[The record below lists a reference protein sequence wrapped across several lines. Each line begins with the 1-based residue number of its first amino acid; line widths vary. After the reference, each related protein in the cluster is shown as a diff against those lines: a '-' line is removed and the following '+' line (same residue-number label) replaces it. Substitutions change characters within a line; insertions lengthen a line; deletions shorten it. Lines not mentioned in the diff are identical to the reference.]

1 MKGCQGAAGK
11 KTAAQKPIQERQL
24 QGWKLLEMFEEHL
37 SRALERQPVPET
49 ELDSRRKLHRSE
61 YLKLLLWA
69 MWNPV
74 IDSMRGLCA
83 ATGLKRV
90 RKEICC
96 KPVSLSSFSEMQAV
110 VDPVLLE
117 TVLSSLSEE
126 ALKRQSPQR
135 DLRLVQM
142 AREAAVIDS
151 SLFSALNR
159 MVWAQWRC
167 QWGEEHA
174 VRLHV
179 KLAVRDKLP
188 LEAKVTVGKY
198 CERAAWEEMAR
209 AGDLFVADRYYG
221 EDYGLLAQMAERQVG
236 FVVRMR
242 IPSQWKEEEPIELRP
257 EDEAAGVFA
266 QSWVTLGCRGQGPR
280 VRLIRIEGENDEVRL
295 VTNLPE
301 KEWPA
306 ELIAVL
312 YRHRWVVELFFRWL
326 KCLLGCRHFFCESEQ
341 GVTLQ
346 LYLALIAAVLF
357 TLWTGKLPNKRQW
370 EAIQFYFLGY
380 ASLDELNTLFSK
392 ASKPSRSP
400 PSPQP

>member
-1 MKGCQGAAGK
+1 MKRGQDAAGK
-11 KTAAQKPIQERQL
+11 KTAAEEQIDERQL
-24 QGWKLLEMFEEHL
+24 QGWKLLEVFEEHL
-37 SRALERQPVPET
+37 SRALEQKPIPKT

-83 ATGLKRV
+83 ATDLKSVQKQIR
-90 RKEICC
+90 C
-96 KPVSLSSFSEMQAV
+96 KPVSLSSFSEMQPL
-110 VDPVLLE
+110 VDSALLE
-117 TVLSSLSEE
+117 KVLGSLSEE
-126 ALKRQSPQR
+126 ALKRRSPQR
-135 DLRLVQM
+135 DFRLVEL
-142 AREAAVIDS
+142 AREAVVIDS
-151 SLFSALNR
+151 TLFSALSR
-159 MVWAQWRC
+159 MAWAQWRC

-179 KLAVRDKLP
+179 KFAVRYELP
-188 LEAKVTVGKY
+188 LEARATIGKY

-221 EDYGLLAQMAERQVG
+221 EDYGLLAQMAECQVR

-312 YRHRWVVELFFRWL
+312 YRRRWVVELFFRWL
-326 KCLLGCRHFFCESEQ
+326 KCLLGCRHFFCESQ
-341 GVTLQ
+341 RGVTIQ

-357 TLWTGKLPNKRQW
+357 TLWTGKRPNKRQW

-380 ASLDELNTLFSK
+380 ASIEELNTLFSK
-392 ASKPSRSP
+392 ASKASRSP
-400 PSPQP
+400 PQQ

>member
-1 MKGCQGAAGK
+1 MKGCPGAAGK
-11 KTAAQKPIQERQL
+11 NTAAQKQIDEKQL

-37 SRALERQPVPET
+37 SRALKQQPVPET
-49 ELDSRRKLHRSE
+49 ELDSRRKLHQSE

-74 IDSMRGLCA
+74 VDSMRGLCA
-83 ATGLKRV
+83 ATDLERV
-90 RKEICC
+90 QKEIRCE
-96 KPVSLSSFSEMQAV
+96 PVSQSSFSEMQAV

-117 TVLSSLSEE
+117 KVLGSLIEE
-126 ALKRQSPQR
+126 ALKRQSAKR
-135 DLRLVQM
+135 DLRLVEM
-142 AREAAVIDS
+142 AREAVVVDS
-151 SLFSALNR
+151 SLFSALGR
-159 MVWAQWRC
+159 MMWAQWRC

-179 KLAVRDKLP
+179 KFAVRDKLP

-198 CERAAWEEMAR
+198 CERAAWEQMAR
-209 AGDLFVADRYYG
+209 AGDLFVGDRYYG
-221 EDYGLLAQMAERQVG
+221 EDYGLLAQMAEQQVR

-242 IPSQWKEEEPIELRP
+242 IPSQWKDEEPIALRP

-266 QSWVTLGCRGQGPR
+266 HSWVTLGSRGHGPR

-301 KEWPA
+301 KEWPS
-306 ELIAVL
+306 ELVAVL

-326 KCLLGCRHFFCESEQ
+326 KCLLGCRHFFCESER
-341 GVTLQ
+341 GVTIQ

-380 ASLDELNTLFSK
+380 ASLEELNTLFAK
-392 ASKPSRSP
+392 ASRKANRSP
-400 PSPQP
+400 PKP